1 MPHEMTFEEELIALL
16 KPARLASTPHVEIEL
31 AVAAL
36 HRKHGREVP
45 PPIIGTIAVLEPKD
59 SLDS

>member
-1 MPHEMTFEEELIALL
+1 MDFDDELKGLL
-16 KPARLASTPHVEIEL
+16 DLYKFKPFAEQEK

-45 PPIIGTIAVLEPKD
+45 PPITGTINVTEPKD
-59 SLDS
+59 AFKK